1 MCKLHRNTGF
11 FWSVYFTKYVS
22 CHVSAQCSV
31 QARELEAYSESCQT
45 SKMECFAKIVNGYKL
60 LTVFAKHSI
69 SDA

>member
-11 FWSVYFTKYVS
+11 FWSVYFTIYVG

-45 SKMECFAKIVNGYKL
+45 SKMECFA
-60 LTVFAKHSI
+60 I
-69 SDA
+69 SC